1 MTAIEKTN
9 SLWLEGE
16 ATRAAV
22 GVVVV
27 DGVGGEL
34 YAAFNL
40 LAYGK
45 CYHLLS
51 FS

>member
-1 MTAIEKTN
+1 
-9 SLWLEGE
+9 
-16 ATRAAV
+16 
-22 GVVVV
+22 VV